1 METTKHLF
9 IGIKV
14 SRALQTE
21 LDSPAPGTK
30 HYLEPGSPDYLE
42 FVTMGDHKIIGRYLE
57 DGFRADQVVTL
68 GRNVCSIVRRVA
80 GGYRI
85 EEESVLIYAR

>member
-1 METTKHLF
+1 MQITKQLF

-30 HYLEPGSPDYLE
+30 HYLEPGTPDNLE
-42 FVTMGDHKIIGRYLE
+42 IVTMGDDKIIGRYME
-57 DGFRADQVVTL
+57 NGSRADEIGTL
-68 GRNVCSIVRRVA
+68 GRNVCSIVLIVA
-80 GGYRI
+80 RGYRV
-85 EEESVLIYAR
+85 EEESVLIYTR